1 MQENEQNNPYVRRPG
16 SISGDGGRDSRLEA
30 GMPNSMAKAASTV
43 GIIAVASIFTMLL
56 YPAIVLG
63 ATAIILALL
72 SRDRDGRMHDK
83 AKGAITTGVV
93 ALVADIAVIV
103 LAMTLLFS
111 NGSFKQ
117 QINETFKQTY
127 GQTFDDMWEDALD
140 GRLDLDYSL
149 GNL

>member
-1 MQENEQNNPYVRRPG
+1 MQENESNNPYVRRPG
-16 SISGDGGRDSRLEA
+16 SLSGDDADQKRLET

-43 GIIAVASIFTMLL
+43 GIIAVISIFTMLL

-72 SRDRDGRMHDK
+72 SRDKDGKMHDK
-83 AKGAITTGVV
+83 AKGAITAGVV
-93 ALVADIAVIV
+93 ALVADSAVII

-117 QINETFKQTY
+117 QINDSFKQTY
-127 GQTFDDMWEDALD
+127 GQTFDDMWEDAMD
-140 GRLDLDYSL
+140 GKLDLDYSF